1 MAKTKAERREE
12 RTAELEKMTI
22 EELCTILPYKENE
35 VILSNMNPKD
45 PKKPSKEK
53 MINTILQKEG
63 L

>member
-35 VILSNMNPKD
+35 VINPKD